1 MNKKRFGGKWTI
13 EKLNMLSD
21 YLNAYTEALKNQPF
35 KKIYIDAFAGTG
47 EIITADGT
55 ESITGSA
62 RLALNAKNKFDYY
75 IFIEKDTNKAQELKD
90 IIEVEYPQF
99 KNIIEIRIDDCN
111 IVLKEIC
118 ENTDWKNNRA
128 LLFLDPYATE
138 VPWST
143 LEIISKT
150 KAIDLWYLFPICA
163 VQRMLPKSNVPIE
176 SWKSK
181 LNMLFG
187 DKSWEKEFYKENPQL
202 NIFGTTDLVKGV
214 NTDDVKEYILK
225 RLKTVFPAVANNP
238 RLLYN
243 NKNSPLF
250 LFCFAVSND
259 SDKAKGLALKI
270 ANHILNKELK

>member
-13 EKLNMLSD
+13 EKLDIFSD
-21 YLNAYTEALKNQPF
+21 YLNAYTVALKNQPF

-55 ESITGSA
+55 EIITGSV

-90 IIEVEYPQF
+90 MIEVEYPQF
-99 KNIIEIRIDDCN
+99 KSIIEIRNDDCN
-111 IVLKEIC
+111 VVLKEIC

-163 VQRMLPKSNVPIE
+163 VQRMLPKSNVPVE
-176 SWKSK
+176 SWKAK

-214 NTDDVKEYILK
+214 NTDEVKEYILK

-259 SDKAKGLALKI
+259 NGKAIGLALKI
-270 ANHILNKELK
+270 ANHILSKELK

>member
-1 MNKKRFGGKWTI
+1 MSKKKFGGKWTI
-13 EKLNMLSD
+13 EKLDIFSD
-21 YLNAYTEALKNQPF
+21 YLNAYTVALKNQPF

-47 EIITADGT
+47 EIETADGT
-55 ESITGSA
+55 ESIIGSV

-90 IIEVEYPQF
+90 LIEAEYPQF
-99 KNIIEIRIDDCN
+99 KSIIEIRNDDCN
-111 IVLKEIC
+111 IVLKELC
-118 ENTDWKNNRA
+118 ENIDWKNNRA

-143 LEIISKT
+143 LEIVSKT

-163 VQRMLPKSNVPIE
+163 AQRMLPNSNVPVE
-176 SWKSK
+176 SWKAK

-187 DKSWEKEFYKENPQL
+187 DTGWENEFYKENPQL
-202 NIFGTTDLVKGV
+202 NIFGATELVKGV
-214 NTDDVKEYILK
+214 NANEIKVYILK

-238 RLLYN
+238 RLLHN

-259 SDKAKGLALKI
+259 NGKAIGLALKI
-270 ANHILNKELK
+270 ANHILNKEIQ